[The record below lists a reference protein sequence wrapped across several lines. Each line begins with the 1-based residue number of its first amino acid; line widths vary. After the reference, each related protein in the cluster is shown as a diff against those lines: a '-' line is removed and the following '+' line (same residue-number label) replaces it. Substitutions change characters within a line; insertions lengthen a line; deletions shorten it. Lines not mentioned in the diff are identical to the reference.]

1 MFPRRPLDALPS
13 QFDMLPLFLL
23 LADLLEARMGTPGCL
38 QRAVQFTAAGPFLVC
53 RESLCR
59 CVFLAT
65 RGVRAGVSHTVCF
78 LSSCPS
84 FAQEESDDREGG
96 AGEVV
101 SAFFLVPGT
110 GGRAGKRTVQSE
122 L

>member
-1 MFPRRPLDALPS
+1 M
-13 QFDMLPLFLL
+13 
-23 LADLLEARMGTPGCL
+23 C
-38 QRAVQFTAAGPFLVC
+38 RA
-53 RESLCR
+53 
-59 CVFLAT
+59 
-65 RGVRAGVSHTVCF
+65 VCF

-96 AGEVV
+96 AGGEDAGEAV

-110 GGRAGKRTVQSE
+110 GGRAGKRAVQSE

>member
-1 MFPRRPLDALPS
+1 MS
-13 QFDMLPLFLL
+13 WS
-23 LADLLEARMGTPGCL
+23 ESHC
-38 QRAVQFTAAGPFLVC
+38 VC
-53 RESLCR
+53 R
-59 CVFLAT
+59 A
-65 RGVRAGVSHTVCF
+65 VCF

-96 AGEVV
+96 AGGEDAGEAV

-110 GGRAGKRTVQSE
+110 GGRAGKRAVQSE